1 MDLAHIDLDIIHP
14 PKYLLRPV
22 RVNSVEYAEMLDSI
36 RDNGLWQPILV
47 RTLDNGYYEIVEG
60 NWRYS
65 CCKQLRL
72 TAVPCIVCKLTD
84 PEVLVAQLQCNGI
97 RPETTPVEFSERLA
111 QLLHNTP
118 GMTVPKLAKLIRKSP
133 SWIHQILRLKKL
145 RAQYSTM
152 VRRGEIALTSACAL
166 ARLPPE
172 YQDLL
177 VEKATTLTVKDF
189 TALANAELK
198 RLREASR
205 NAYIDGHVI
214 NQSEPVPNL
223 RKFVELRGEYR
234 RPTAAGPTLI
244 KIGAETAMEGW
255 LACLAWIMHMDPDSV
270 KDQERMVIER
280 RKIEQRAAV
289 RRKKERRALRKLREE
304 TGETEIHHLEIEE

>member
-1 MDLAHIDLDIIHP
+1 MNLAHIDLDLVRP
-14 PKYLLRPV
+14 PKYILRPV

-47 RTLDNGYYEIVEG
+47 RTLDNGDYEIVEG
-60 NWRYS
+60 NWRYT
-65 CCKQLRL
+65 CCKQLRF
-72 TAVPCIVCKLTD
+72 TAIPCIICKLSD

-133 SWIHQILRLKKL
+133 SWIHQILRLQKL
-145 RAQYSTM
+145 RAKYSTL
-152 VRRGEIALTSACAL
+152 VRRGEMTLTAACAL
-166 ARLPPE
+166 SRLPPE

-177 VEKATTLTVKDF
+177 VEKATTLSAKDF

-214 NQSEPVPNL
+214 NQPEPIPYL
-223 RKFVELRGEYR
+223 RKFIELRSEYR
-234 RPTAAGPTLI
+234 NPASAGPTLI
-244 KIGAETAMEGW
+244 KMGAETAMEGW

-270 KDQERMVIER
+270 KDQERMVLER
-280 RKIEQRAAV
+280 NKIEQRAAE